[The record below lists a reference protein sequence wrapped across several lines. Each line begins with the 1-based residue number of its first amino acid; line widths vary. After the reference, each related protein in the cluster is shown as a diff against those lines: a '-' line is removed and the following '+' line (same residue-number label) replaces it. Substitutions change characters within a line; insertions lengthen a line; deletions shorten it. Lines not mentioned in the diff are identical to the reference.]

1 MSNQNTR
8 SMRGPGGR
16 AKGPRPKVQN
26 PGKLF
31 LRLLRYVMQYY
42 RLRLL
47 LVVVCIIV
55 SVLASV
61 QGTMFTKSLIDNYIT
76 PLLASPE
83 PDFAPLGAAI
93 LRVACFYAIGV
104 CAVYLQSRIM
114 AEVTQ
119 GSMMHLRED
128 LFDHMETL
136 PINFFDTHAHGD
148 IMSIYTNDIDTL
160 RQMISQSLPQM
171 FNSAITILCILA
183 MMLVLSPILTLVAV
197 AMVVLMLFLS
207 SRASAVSGRNFVL
220 QQRNLGALNGFIEE
234 TMSGEKV
241 VKVFCHEEEA
251 IENFDRLNEEL
262 YQSAW
267 KANAYSNILGPI
279 NTQLSNASYV
289 LCALVGSLLALN
301 QGLGFTVGALA
312 SFLTFNKSFSMPIN
326 QVSMQFNNVIMAL
339 AGAERI
345 FRLLDATPE
354 EDDGY
359 VTLVNA
365 ESKGD
370 GLTEVSG
377 RTGSWAWKH
386 YHKDTGKTDYKALQG
401 DVVFENVD
409 FGYTKD
415 KTVLHD
421 ISIHAKPGEKVAL
434 VGSTGAGKTT
444 ITNLINRFYDI
455 SDGKLRYDGINV
467 QKIHKPD
474 LRRSLGIVLQDTHL
488 FTGTVKENIRYGR
501 LEATDEEVYAAAR
514 LANADGFIRRLP
526 KGYDT
531 ELTGDGANLSQGQR
545 QLLSIARAAIADPP
559 VLILDEATSSI
570 DSRTEKLVQDGMDR
584 LMTGRTTFVIAH
596 RLSTIRNSDQ
606 IVVLEQG
613 HIVEHGTHEELLAL
627 KGRYYQLWTG
637 KNPELAE

>member
-136 PINFFDTHAHGD
+136 PISFFDTHAHGD

-251 IENFDRLNEEL
+251 IEKFDRLNEEL